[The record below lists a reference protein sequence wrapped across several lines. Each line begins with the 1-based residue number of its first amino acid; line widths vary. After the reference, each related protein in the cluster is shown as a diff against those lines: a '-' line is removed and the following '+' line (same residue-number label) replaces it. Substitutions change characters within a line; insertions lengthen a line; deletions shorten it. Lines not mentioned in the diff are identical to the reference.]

1 MFHEQYEVLLIFSQ
15 ISTPEFDT
23 DLIHIIDAE
32 QSFCLKF
39 TYLMDPTRK
48 ELELLLQRNKY
59 LCIIPCTQY
68 TLKKKDGHKYILND
82 YIISQLLQNLEME
95 FWGCTYIPSLILHEK
110 AICSQMSLGMPKP
123 QFISRF
129 HNKSVCDILKN
140 KEVKFP
146 IVLEPVYTNNCLSK
160 EKYTAASISEADS
173 KISRL
178 FNNDSDI
185 EELCLYESIG
195 SKEKIVI
202 TIMGNPPLSLSFVCE
217 ANADFSE
224 IKSVS
229 EQDKYTRLLS
239 NSYRLFNE
247 YNFRDF
253 GQFIYSY
260 DKESGVYYLTAVNYE
275 NCLDI
280 TVISAFHQL
289 YAINKITDIL
299 CVILIVYLSRL
310 EQTGTV
316 VEFIKNLSAHLP
328 EKITESI
335 IPFAVQ
341 QKINSV
347 YNYEKICSELK
358 SRFLSA
364 DEGNRNEFIKYIN
377 GCMKKIPD
385 IQNPNEVYLGNTD
398 REYSFLE
405 NYEALPDCPQNAQK
419 VLDISMQVLNGQM
432 RWHAPS
438 MLYNVNPPVMF
449 NTVAATTVAKL
460 YNPNAITS
468 RTCSGFIEMEKQII
482 RQLSG
487 LLGWNKKESAGV
499 FTPGGKYCLTYA
511 LKCGLNRIDLQT
523 QERPVV
529 ITSEINHYSI
539 ESVCEHF
546 GLGGRCIRLPVTHEG
561 IIDFEIFRQI
571 LIECFT
577 KRIPIACII
586 FSGGNTT
593 HCNVEN
599 IKEGHDILYALLDQ
613 FEVNYIPYIYFD
625 MVICWPWLFF
635 KYYDFDKNKLNIP
648 AAVLSKTGF
657 ILERILFAYLA
668 DGAGIDFHKGGF
680 SPYTCSVF
688 LSKKADELYAIS
700 DKTVKNN
707 QRAPIEPNRYTLGNS
722 RGTSDILSAWNIL
735 QSVGIEGFQAYVA
748 NMLTVAKVL
757 ADALPAYGFTI
768 LEKNNTYGF
777 ATIIWAARPQ
787 KNLTFRK
794 FKESSEKTV
803 AANNEYL
810 YALSEYWIT
819 NKECSYYTRF
829 LPNYT
834 TIPDSRKLA
843 VISLLPMTLN
853 IDEEQAKKIAAKLGE
868 LKRNFDQKYLSG
880 MRFTTKEMPESV
892 EK

>member
-1 MFHEQYEVLLIFSQ
+1 MFHKQYEVLLIFSQ
-15 ISTPEFDT
+15 IFTSEFDI
-23 DLIHIIDAE
+23 DLINIIDSE
-32 QSFCLKF
+32 RSSCLKF

-48 ELELLLQRNKY
+48 ELELLLQQNKY

-68 TLKKKDGHKYILND
+68 TLKKKYGYKYKLND
-82 YIISQLLQNLEME
+82 YIISQLLQNLELE
-95 FWGCTYIPSLILHEK
+95 FWGCTYISSLILHEK

-140 KEVKFP
+140 KEVKVP
-146 IVLEPVYTNNCLSK
+146 IVLEPVYANNYLSK
-160 EKYTAASISEADS
+160 EKYTADSISRADS
-173 KISRL
+173 MISQL
-178 FNNDSDI
+178 FDNDSDI

-195 SKEKIVI
+195 SEKKIVI
-202 TIMGNPPLSLSFVCE
+202 TIMGNPPLYLSFICE
-217 ANADFSE
+217 ADTDFSE
-224 IKSVS
+224 VKAVS
-229 EQDKYTRLLS
+229 DQDKYTRLLS

-260 DKESGVYYLTAVNYE
+260 DKENETYYLIAINHE

-280 TVISAFHQL
+280 TVISAFQQL

-299 CVILIVYLSRL
+299 NIILIVYLSRL
-310 EQTGTV
+310 EQTDAV
-316 VEFIKNLSAHLP
+316 VEFIKNLSEHLP
-328 EKITESI
+328 EKITENI
-335 IPFAVQ
+335 IPFTIK
-341 QKINSV
+341 QKINSA
-347 YNYEKICSELK
+347 YNYKRICTELK

-364 DEGNRNEFIKYIN
+364 DERNRNDFIKYIN
-377 GCMKKIPD
+377 GCMKKIPN
-385 IQNPNEVYLGNTD
+385 IQNPNEVYLGHVD
-398 REYSFLE
+398 REYSFLQ
-405 NYEALPDCPQNAQK
+405 NYETLPDCPQNAQK
-419 VLDISMQVLNGQM
+419 VLDISVQILNGQM

-468 RTCSGFIEMEKQII
+468 RTCSGFIEMEKQIV
-482 RQLSG
+482 RQLSR
-487 LLGWNKKESAGV
+487 LLGWNEKESAGV

-511 LKCGLNRIDLQT
+511 VKCGLNRVGFQT

-539 ESVCEHF
+539 ESICEHF
-546 GLGGRCIRLPVTHEG
+546 GLGGRCIRVPATHEG
-561 IIDFEIFRQI
+561 IIDFKIFKQI

-577 KRIPIACII
+577 KKIPVACII

-599 IKEGHDILYALLDQ
+599 IKEGYDILYALLDQ

-625 MVICWPWLFF
+625 LVICWPWLFF
-635 KYYDFDKNKLNIP
+635 KHYDFDKNKMDIP
-648 AAVLSKTGF
+648 TAVLSKIAI
-657 ILERILFAYLA
+657 ILERILSAHLA

-680 SPYTCSVF
+680 SPYACSIF
-688 LSKKADELYAIS
+688 LSQKADELYTIS

-707 QRAPIEPNRYTLGNS
+707 KNNSIEPNRYTLGNS
-722 RGTSDILSAWNIL
+722 RSTSDILSAWNIL
-735 QSVGIEGFQAYVA
+735 QSVGNEGFQAYVA
-748 NMLTVAKVL
+748 NMLIVANVF
-757 ADALPAYGFTI
+757 ADNLPAYGFTI

-777 ATIIWAARPQ
+777 ATIIWAACPQ
-787 KNLTFRK
+787 KKLTYHK
-794 FKESSEKTV
+794 FIESSKETV

-810 YALSEYWIT
+810 FALSEYWIT
-819 NKECSYYTRF
+819 NKEYSYYTRF

-834 TIPDSRKLA
+834 TIPDNRKIA

-853 IDEEQAKKIAAKLGE
+853 IDEEQAKKIATKLGE
-868 LKRNFDQKYLSG
+868 LKRNFDKKYLSG
-880 MRFTTKEMPESV
+880 MQFTTKEMPESV

>member
-1 MFHEQYEVLLIFSQ
+1 MFHEQYEVLLVFSKL
-15 ISTPEFDT
+15 SEFNT
-23 DLIHIIDAE
+23 DLINIIDSE
-32 QSFCLKF
+32 RSSCLKF
-39 TYLMDPTRK
+39 TYLVDPTRK
-48 ELELLLQRNKY
+48 ELELLLQQNKY

-68 TLKKKDGHKYILND
+68 TLKKKCGHKYKLNN
-82 YIISQLLQNLEME
+82 YIISQLLQNLELE
-95 FWGCTYIPSLILHEK
+95 FWGCTYISSLILHEK
-110 AICSQMSLGMPKP
+110 AICSQMSLGIPKP
-123 QFISRF
+123 QVISRF
-129 HNKSVCDILKN
+129 HNKSVCNILKN
-140 KEVKFP
+140 KEMKAP
-146 IVLEPVYTNNCLSK
+146 IVLEPIYANNCLSK
-160 EKYTAASISEADS
+160 EKYTAASINEADS
-173 KISRL
+173 MISQL
-178 FNNDSDI
+178 FDNDSDI
-185 EELCLYESIG
+185 EEFCVYGSIG
-195 SKEKIVI
+195 SAEKIVI
-202 TIMGNPPLSLSFVCE
+202 TILGNPPLALSFVCE
-217 ANADFSE
+217 SDTDFSE
-224 IKSVS
+224 VNAVRN
-229 EQDKYTRLLS
+229 QDKYTRLLS
-239 NSYRLFNE
+239 NSYQLFRE

-260 DKESGVYYLTAVNYE
+260 DKENEIYYLVAVNYE
-275 NCLDI
+275 NCLDY
-280 TVISAFHQL
+280 TVITAFQQL
-289 YAINKITDIL
+289 YAVNRITDIL
-299 CVILIVYLSRL
+299 NIILIVYLSRL
-310 EQTGTV
+310 EPTDTV
-316 VEFIKNLSAHLP
+316 VEFIKKFSVHLS
-328 EKITESI
+328 EKVTESI
-335 IPFAVQ
+335 IPFTVQ
-341 QKINSV
+341 QKINSA
-347 YNYEKICSELK
+347 YCYKKICNELK
-358 SRFLSA
+358 GRFLSA

-377 GCMKKIPD
+377 GCMKKLPD
-385 IQNPNEVYLGNTD
+385 IHNPNEVYLGNAD
-398 REYSFLE
+398 REYSFLQ

-419 VLDISMQVLNGQM
+419 VLDISMQILNGQM

-468 RTCSGFIEMEKQII
+468 RTCSGFVEMEKQIV

-487 LLGWNKKESAGV
+487 LLGWDAKESAGV

-511 LKCGLNRIDLQT
+511 VKCGLNRVDFPT

-546 GLGGRCIRLPVTHEG
+546 GLGGRCIRVPVTHEG

-571 LIECFT
+571 LIKCFT

-593 HCNVEN
+593 HCNVEK
-599 IKEGHDILYALLDQ
+599 IKEGHDILYALLEK
-613 FEVNYIPYIYFD
+613 FNVNYIPYIYFD

-635 KYYDFDKNKLNIP
+635 KYYDFDKNKLDIP
-648 AAVLSKTGF
+648 VAVLSKMAV
-657 ILERILFAYLA
+657 ILERIVFARLA

-680 SPYTCSVF
+680 SPYTCSIF

-707 QRAPIEPNRYTLGNS
+707 QHTPIEPNRYTLGNS

-748 NMLTVAKVL
+748 NMLIVANVL
-757 ADALPAYGFTI
+757 ADALPTYGFTI

-787 KNLTFRK
+787 KKLTFQK
-794 FKESSEKTV
+794 IKESSEETV
-803 AANNEYL
+803 VANNEYL

-834 TIPDSRKLA
+834 TISDNRKVA
-843 VISLLPMTLN
+843 VISLLPMRLN
-853 IDEEQAKKIAAKLGE
+853 IDEDKAREIAAKLGT
-868 LKRNFDQKYLSG
+868 LKKSFDQKYLSG
-880 MRFTTKEMPESV
+880 MRFTTKEMPENV